1 MKKTEKIEV
10 RLSHEE
16 KAELTKIAEGEGR
29 SVSELIRHLVERYIA
44 LNTARLPKKTPWLA
58 LGATAVA
65 AFLAGHLMTY
75 AIGKSKSHPPVYNFY
90 TQVDKDSTG
99 IGFNDIS
106 VPIIARDGYENTF
119 LIPREDGDVRV
130 SLKVEAKKDALR
142 VLNIQLCEMQVDVC
156 APIAAPVL
164 TFDHHKGARLRL
176 SSDKGYEIQ
185 LGVEAVDHEN

>member
-29 SVSELIRHLVERYIA
+29 SVSELIRHLVERYIT

-58 LGATAVA
+58 LGATAIA
-65 AFLAGHLMTY
+65 AFLAGHLMTF

-99 IGFNDIS
+99 IGSNDIS

-119 LIPREDGDVRV
+119 LIPREDGDVQV
-130 SLKVEAKKDALR
+130 SLKVEAKKDDLR
-142 VLNIQLCEMQVDVC
+142 NLNVELCEIRADKC
-156 APIAAPVL
+156 NPIAAPTI
-164 TFDHHKGARLRL
+164 TFDHHDGGRIML
-176 SSDKGYEIQ
+176 STKEGYGIR
-185 LGVEAVDHEN
+185 LGVQPVKE